1 MINIANWCNILQL
14 YVWDESY
21 FMPVLVKN
29 KAAEIL
35 FGNMKAENV
44 YSSYREQMLNQN
56 PGSGNKNKNKGAD
69 ASLANNIKPSGEG
82 FLSASLVEED
92 KSLQLEEK
100 YPPTKRFNFYHVWL
114 IFLKLLLKQGKNS
127 PLKFEIIVDPS
138 LNVENGKFE
147 IVSATL
153 PCFENCL

>member
-1 MINIANWCNILQL
+1 
-14 YVWDESY
+14 
-21 FMPVLVKN
+21 MPVLVKN

-56 PGSGNKNKNKGAD
+56 PAPKNKCKDTVAD
-69 ASLANNIKPSGEG
+69 ERLYNDPRLSQEG
-82 FLSASLVEED
+82 LPSASTLEEEN

-100 YPPTKRFNFYHVWL
+100 QLRTKPFNFYHVWL
-114 IFLKLLLKQGKNS
+114 IFVKLLLKQGKNS
-127 PLKFEIIVDPS
+127 PLKFEIIVNPS

-147 IVSATL
+147 MVSATL
-153 PCFENCL
+153 PCLQTK